1 MELNTTEQHY
11 ELKFNGTGG
20 KLFSVLIV
28 NWILTAITFGL
39 YYPWAKAN
47 KLKYLYEST
56 TFNNDEFEFRGTGR
70 EMFIGFIKAIVL
82 FGIIGFVVY
91 SLIESGMI
99 LAGILTFYL
108 SFLAIVPLAIH
119 GSYRYRLSRSSWR
132 GIRFRYDGNRNIFI
146 LNFFRDLFFTII
158 SLGVYGAWFTV
169 NVRSYLIGKIRLGN
183 LHLRYEADGLR
194 YFIINFRGYLLT
206 LITFGIYSFWWIKD
220 SFAFYVD
227 NLSAEKDGK
236 TIRFRSTMSAGD
248 VFELVVI
255 NYLIL
260 IFTLGIGYAWVVTRV
275 MRFVF
280 SKIEIMG
287 DVNLDELV
295 QDADSF
301 NDASGDDVS
310 DFLDIDFI
318 I

>member
-1 MELNTTEQHY
+1 MENNNRNLY

-56 TFNNDEFEFRGTGR
+56 TLNNDEFEFRGTGR

-158 SLGVYGAWFTV
+158 SMGVYGAWFTV
-169 NVRSYLIGKIRLGN
+169 NIRSYLIGKIRLGN
-183 LHLRYEADGLR
+183 LHLRYEADGLK

-260 IFTLGIGYAWVVTRV
+260 IFTLGIAYAWVVTRV

-280 SKIEIMG
+280 SKIEIVG

-295 QDADSF
+295 QDIDSF
-301 NDASGDDVS
+301 NDAAGDDMS

>member
-47 KLKYLYEST
+47 KLKYMYEST
-56 TFNNDEFEFRGTGR
+56 TLNNDEFEFRGTGR

-158 SLGVYGAWFTV
+158 SMGVYGAWFTV
-169 NVRSYLIGKIRLGN
+169 NIRSYLIGKIRLGN

-236 TIRFRSTMSAGD
+236 TIRFHSTMSAGD

-260 IFTLGIGYAWVVTRV
+260 IFTLGIGYAWVVARV

-280 SKIEIMG
+280 SKIEIVG
-287 DVNLDELV
+287 DVNLDDLV

>member
-1 MELNTTEQHY
+1 MELNTTKQRY

-20 KLFSVLIV
+20 ELFSVLLV
-28 NWILTAITFGL
+28 NWILIVITFGL

-47 KLKYLYEST
+47 KLKYMYEST
-56 TFNNDEFEFRGTGR
+56 TLNDDEFEFRGTGR
-70 EMFIGFIKAIVL
+70 EMFVGFIKAVVL

-91 SLIESGMI
+91 TLIKSRMI
-99 LAGILTFYL
+99 LAGILTFYACL
-108 SFLAIVPLAIH
+108 LVIIPLVIH
-119 GSYRYRLSRSSWR
+119 GSYRYRLSHSSWR

-158 SLGVYGAWFTV
+158 SMGVYGAWFTV
-169 NVRSYLIGKIRLGN
+169 NIRSYLIGKIRLGN

-227 NLSAEKDGK
+227 NLSAGKDGK

-248 VFELVVI
+248 AFELIVI
-255 NYLIL
+255 SYLIL
-260 IFTLGIGYAWVVTRV
+260 IFTLGIGYAWVVARA

-280 SKIEIMG
+280 SKIEIVG
-287 DVNLDELV
+287 DVDLDDLV
-295 QDADSF
+295 QEADSF
-301 NDASGDDVS
+301 NDATGENVS